1 MGNTHQTPLCFHLLK
16 PSQVESAEAHVLFDD
31 AEDWLH
37 FGGAGS
43 PQTLSDLTGEV
54 GSGLAVELEQA
65 QANEDP
71 AVAFWLGTLPFER
84 ALAAAITCIQASI
97 GNITVLGY
105 VAGNAWQPSRLAQAG
120 AEGTLAI

>member
-1 MGNTHQTPLCFHLLK
+1 MGNTHQSPLGFYLLET
-16 PSQVESAEAHVLFDD
+16 SQVESAEAHVVFDD
-31 AEDWLH
+31 AKGGFH
-37 FGGAGS
+37 FGEAAC
-43 PQTLSDLTGEV
+43 PQALSDLTGEV

-65 QANEDP
+65 QADEDP